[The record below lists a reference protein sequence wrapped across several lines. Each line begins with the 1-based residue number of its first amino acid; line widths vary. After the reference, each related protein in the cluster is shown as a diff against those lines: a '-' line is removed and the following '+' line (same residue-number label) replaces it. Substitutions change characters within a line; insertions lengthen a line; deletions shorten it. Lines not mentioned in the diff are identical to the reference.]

1 MQRAQSYKVL
11 SLSGEVL
18 PLVMHEE
25 LVEFAK
31 STDNDKKVTFQ
42 KSDGNDY
49 QAGEITRYCV
59 LYELLG
65 SSLANISEPFV
76 SLETLSATKWEAQ
89 LDTES
94 LSLEKMLYYYIQ
106 LARMTGM
113 MEELSVYTYL
123 EFTLDQIILDV
134 NS

>member
-1 MQRAQSYKVL
+1 
-11 SLSGEVL
+11 
-18 PLVMHEE
+18 
-25 LVEFAK
+25 
-31 STDNDKKVTFQ
+31 
-42 KSDGNDY
+42 
-49 QAGEITRYCV
+49 V

-65 SSLANISEPFV
+65 SSLANTSEPMV
-76 SLETLSATKWEAQ
+76 SLETLSATKWEVQ

-106 LARMTGM
+106 LARMTGI